1 MKILEVKNNLVKISY
16 TSNDNLMLGG
26 FVIIED
32 SKVPYVAQIMSLK
45 AESGINY
52 AIVKLLFTF
61 DSEGVVQ
68 NYNGTV
74 PEMSSAITRLAP
86 EELLEILPIDEP
98 LTVGKI
104 AQEKFILNV
113 DFSVLEKNLLIC
125 SDKLENSN
133 VIVSNLAKQVVTKG
147 KKSIIFDIEGTI
159 NAENKLVLGKDFK
172 LPLNYDT
179 INFIYENDLKDVN
192 PTSKAVIQDVFLE
205 VQEYANTV
213 LDKFIPFDSFISVVE
228 NQYKELR
235 IPELA
240 LLKSR
245 LIKYKEMGVFA
256 QEASEIHALTNA
268 VRGNLSSLIDLSHV
282 DFDVQRLAI
291 STIYDEIAESDLFIY
306 SFVKITNENATKKLI
321 RKIINKK
328 KIYTTFIAP
337 HCYKYLFELKERANN
352 MILFTPQSLQHDF
365 ASYNIFLN
373 KLNANECVIFGQETQ
388 NIPLILE
395 VLPLAELQMLLNEQQ
410 KENGVEPEE
419 MEDAFSQE
427 EMMKADVP
435 AVAEVK
441 PEPTPEPEAETK
453 TEAEGEAIPVVQ
465 EENPKLEDTEEQVT
479 PEVSHNEETPGKEP
493 PQEEAVEDNFV
504 EVEEALL
511 PQEDVADELTVTSAD
526 TEFDTSD
533 DEIVETPDFIEE
545 EVVEETALAD
555 EDYIEPS
562 LEEEV
567 IPEEEPIVEEFQEEV
582 EEAEEVIDDD
592 IISEEQHE
600 NVFAQEVG
608 LPYEETVLADFDDT
622 EIAQQNVEEGEED
635 YSEDENP
642 YEDDEELPVYPVE
655 DSPIEA
661 QVPDFQPG
669 DRVSHPKYGEGVVEK
684 LTRYGNKVLCAVN
697 FTQGRRMLD
706 PAISRLTK
714 I

>member
-16 TSNDNLMLGG
+16 TSNDNLTLGG

-68 NYNGTV
+68 NYNGSV
-74 PEMSSAITRLAP
+74 PEMSSTITRLAP

-98 LTVGKI
+98 LIIGKI
-104 AQEKFILNV
+104 AQEKFVLNV

-133 VIVSNLAKQVVTKG
+133 IIVSNLAKQVVTKG

-159 NAENKLVLGKDFK
+159 NAENKLALGKDFK

-192 PTSKAVIQDVFLE
+192 PTSKAIIQDVFLE

-228 NQYKELR
+228 TQYKELR

-256 QEASEIHALTNA
+256 QEAHEIHALTNA

-291 STIYDEIAESDLFIY
+291 STIYDEIAQSDLFIY
-306 SFVKITNENATKKLI
+306 SFVKITDENATKKLI

-328 KIYTTFIAP
+328 KIYTTFIVP

-373 KLNANECVIFGQETQ
+373 KLNTNECVIFGQETQ

-395 VLPLAELQMLLNEQQ
+395 VLPLAELKAALDEQQ
-410 KENGVEPEE
+410 KEEDEAAEE
-419 MEDAFSQE
+419 EDDAFSQE

-435 AVAEVK
+435 AVAEENANTETEEKEVFSEGSNNESEI
-441 PEPTPEPEAETK
+441 EP
-453 TEAEGEAIPVVQ
+453 
-465 EENPKLEDTEEQVT
+465 EQVT
-479 PEVSHNEETPGKEP
+479 SEQPA
-493 PQEEAVEDNFV
+493 QEEEPTENGQ
-504 EVEEALL
+504 
-511 PQEDVADELTVTSAD
+511 QE
-526 TEFDTSD
+526 
-533 DEIVETPDFIEE
+533 EE
-545 EVVEETALAD
+545 EVLEEASEELLTDNTTDDLELAPAETDDNIVEEPIAPEEQYFDDSITND
-555 EDYIEPS
+555 GEDVLE
-562 LEEEV
+562 LEEEI
-567 IPEEEPIVEEFQEEV
+567 IPEEEPIIEEIQEE
-582 EEAEEVIDDD
+582 DN
-592 IISEEQHE
+592 IISEPEIESEFDEEDIIPEEE
-600 NVFAQEVG
+600 NDMPE
-608 LPYEETVLADFDDT
+608 FDDN
-622 EIAQQNVEEGEED
+622 EMAQQNVAEGVGENSDEYAEQYEE
-635 YSEDENP
+635 S
-642 YEDDEELPVYPVE
+642 EELPVYPVE
-655 DSPIEA
+655 DSPIEE
-661 QVPDFQPG
+661 QLLDFQPG
-669 DRVSHPKYGEGVVEK
+669 DRVNHPKYGDGVVEK

>member
-61 DSEGVVQ
+61 DAEGVVQ

-74 PEMSSAITRLAP
+74 PEMNSTITRLAP
-86 EELLEILPIDEP
+86 EELLEILPVDEP

-104 AQEKFILNV
+104 AQEKFVLNL

-133 VIVSNLAKQVVTKG
+133 VIVSNLAKQVVNKG

-159 NAENKLVLGKDFK
+159 NAENKLALGKDFK

-228 NQYKELR
+228 TQYKELR

-256 QEASEIHALTNA
+256 QGASEIHALTNA
-268 VRGNLSSLIDLSHV
+268 VRENLSSLIDLSHV

-291 STIYDEIAESDLFIY
+291 STIYDEIADSDLFIY
-306 SFVKITNENATKKLI
+306 SFVKITDENATKKLI

-395 VLPLAELQMLLNEQQ
+395 VLPLTELQTLLDEQQ
-410 KENGVEPEE
+410 REKDNEGEE
-419 MEDAFSQE
+419 LEDAFSQE

-435 AVAEVK
+435 AVAEEK
-441 PEPTPEPEAETK
+441 STEEPV
-453 TEAEGEAIPVVQ
+453 TEAAPVVQ
-465 EENPKLEDTEEQVT
+465 EVNNTEPRIT
-479 PEVSHNEETPGKEP
+479 PEQLTPETPAKEDESAETE
-493 PQEEAVEDNFV
+493 PQKEVVETVLEEEP
-504 EVEEALL
+504 EQEYIEEEPAIT
-511 PQEDVADELTVTSAD
+511 PDDS
-526 TEFDTSD
+526 EFETSD
-533 DEIVETPDFIEE
+533 DEIVEAPDFFEEQVFDEMVAGPEDDIEQNIEE
-545 EVVEETALAD
+545 EIL
-555 EDYIEPS
+555 
-562 LEEEV
+562 
-567 IPEEEPIVEEFQEEV
+567 PEEEPIVEELEEEV
-582 EEAEEVIDDD
+582 NDDD
-592 IISEEQHE
+592 IISEEQPE
-600 NVFAQEVG
+600 IESEFTQEADLPEEGAVMPEFDNNELAQQDVSEGVEEEYSEYADQ
-608 LPYEETVLADFDDT
+608 YEET
-622 EIAQQNVEEGEED
+622 
-635 YSEDENP
+635 
-642 YEDDEELPVYPVE
+642 EELPVYPVE
-655 DSPIEA
+655 DSPIEE
-661 QVPDFQPG
+661 QVIDFQPG
-669 DRVSHPKYGEGVVEK
+669 DRVSHPKYGEGIVEK

-706 PAISRLTK
+706 PAISQLTK